1 MDANPIP
8 TPTGAARPAVGRA
21 VRQRWQ
27 RVAVEG
33 LGLVLPEVTLPTAS
47 IEDRLRP
54 LYARLGFKP
63 GWVEAVTGIRQRR
76 VWGRGESAV
85 DGAVRAAA
93 AALAEAGIPSSEVQA
108 LVSCSVA
115 KNRLEP
121 SLACEIQAGLGLDPT
136 CLNHDVGNACLGF
149 LSGLATVA
157 NMIELGQIEVGLVV
171 AGEDATPVLEAT
183 IAHLTTPQAGI
194 HAFKDHLATL
204 TLGSAAVAWV
214 LVSDRRARRGHRLEH
229 GTTLAATE
237 HHGLCRGALDGMV
250 TDSVRLLKEGV
261 ALAGR
266 TWAEFSD
273 ASGWRAADVGTAA
286 LHQVGQANHEAVVE
300 RLGLAPDRAPR
311 IYPWIGNVGA
321 CGVAATATLARDEG
335 RLRAGDRLALCGI
348 GSGLNC
354 AMFGV
359 TW

>member
-1 MDANPIP
+1 MDAYPIP
-8 TPTGAARPAVGRA
+8 TPAGAPHAAPTRA
-21 VRQRWQ
+21 VRQRWSH
-27 RVAVEG
+27 VAVEG
-33 LGLVLPEVTLPTAS
+33 LGLVIPGGTLPTATL
-47 IEDRLRP
+47 EDRLRP

-63 GWVEAVTGIRQRR
+63 GWVEAVTGIQERR
-76 VWGRGESAV
+76 VWARGESAL
-85 DGAVRAAA
+85 DGAVRAAS
-93 AALAEAGIPSSEVQA
+93 AALSEAGVHPSEVQA
-108 LVSCSVA
+108 LVSCSVS
-115 KNRLEP
+115 KTRLEP
-121 SLACEIQAGLGLDPT
+121 SLACEIQAGLGIGPT
-136 CLNHDVGNACLGF
+136 CVNHDVGNACLGF

-183 IAHLTTPQAGI
+183 IAHLTTPQADI

-204 TLGSAAVAWV
+204 TLGSAAAAWV
-214 LVSDRRARRGHRLEH
+214 LVSDRRARRGHRLVH

-237 HHGLCRGALDGMV
+237 HHALCRGALDGMV
-250 TDSVRLLKEGV
+250 TDSVRLLREGV

-273 ASGWRAADVGTAA
+273 ASGWRPADVATAA
-286 LHQVGQANHEAVVE
+286 LHQVGQANHEAVLKQ
-300 RLGLAPDRAPR
+300 LGFDPARAPR